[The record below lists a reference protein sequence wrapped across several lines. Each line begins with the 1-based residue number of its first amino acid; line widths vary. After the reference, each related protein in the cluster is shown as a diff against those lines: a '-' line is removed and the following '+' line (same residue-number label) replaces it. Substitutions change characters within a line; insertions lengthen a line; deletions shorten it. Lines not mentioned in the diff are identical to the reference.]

1 LTLLTDFPRGGL
13 RSLRGRRPGIGPGWQ
28 RRILDL
34 IVATV
39 ALLLLI
45 PVFVLVAIIVGCTS
59 PGSVFFRQV
68 RVGQGSLAFVMF
80 KFRTMRPG
88 AGGPEVTPADD
99 LRVTPIGRLLRTT
112 GIDEL
117 PQLFNVLRGDMTLV
131 GPRPETPAL
140 ARRYPS
146 ECKLVFQHRPA
157 LTGPSQVRL
166 RDKDVL
172 PVGDAMDL
180 EAHYLRDFV
189 PVRTALDLEYL
200 ADPSLRRTFGFLLET
215 ASYLLRPVRRA
226 LGRCRARLF
235 AWRSEPAP
243 HEMVV
248 VDLTERVAQA
258 QDAMVDLRD
267 DARDVSR

>member
-1 LTLLTDFPRGGL
+1 MLTDLPRSGL
-13 RSLRGRRPGIGPGWQ
+13 RSFRGRRPGVGPGWP
-28 RRILDL
+28 RRTLDL
-34 IVATV
+34 IVSIA

-45 PVFVLVAIIVGCTS
+45 PVFVVVAIIVRCTS

-68 RVGQGSLAFVMF
+68 RVGQGSTPFVMY

-117 PQLFNVLRGDMTLV
+117 PQLLNVFRGDMTLV

-146 ECKLVFQHRPA
+146 ECTVVFDHRPA

-172 PVGDAMDL
+172 PVGDAVDL
-180 EAHYLRDFV
+180 EAYYLRDFV

-200 ADPSLRRTFGFLLET
+200 ANPSLRRTFGFLLET

-226 LGRCRARLF
+226 LGACWSRLF
-235 AWRSEPAP
+235 AWRAGTAPA
-243 HEMVV
+243 EMVV
-248 VDLTERVAQA
+248 VDLTEQA
-258 QDAMVDLRD
+258 TRGVMIDLRD
-267 DARDVSR
+267 DTRDVSR

>member
-1 LTLLTDFPRGGL
+1 MLTDFPKSGL
-13 RSLRGRRPGIGPGWQ
+13 RALRGRRPGIGPGWP
-28 RRILDL
+28 RRTLDL
-34 IVATV
+34 LISSV

-45 PVFVLVAIIVGCTS
+45 PVFVVAAIVVRCTS
-59 PGSVFFRQV
+59 AGSIFFRQV
-68 RVGQGSLAFVMF
+68 RVGQGSVPFVMY

-117 PQLFNVLRGDMTLV
+117 PQLLNVLRGDMTLV

-146 ECKLVFQHRPA
+146 EYMVVFDHRPA

-172 PVGDAMDL
+172 PVGDAVDL

-189 PVRTALDLEYL
+189 PIRSALDLEYL
-200 ADPSLRRTFGFLLET
+200 ADPSLRRTFGFLFET
-215 ASYLLRPVRRA
+215 ARYLVRPVGRV
-226 LGRCRARLF
+226 LGRWCSRLV
-235 AWRSEPAP
+235 AWRTRPEPA
-243 HEMVV
+243 EALVI
-248 VDLTERVAQA
+248 DLTEQSTQGLVI
-258 QDAMVDLRD
+258 DLRD
-267 DARDVSR
+267 ETRDVSR

>member
-1 LTLLTDFPRGGL
+1 MLTDFPRGGL
-13 RSLRGRRPGIGPGWQ
+13 RSLRGRRAGFGPGWP
-28 RRILDL
+28 RRALDL
-34 IVATV
+34 IVSIA

-45 PVFVLVAIIVGCTS
+45 PVFVTVAIIVRCTS
-59 PGSVFFRQV
+59 PGSVLFRQV
-68 RVGQGSLAFVMF
+68 RVGQGGIPFVMY

-117 PQLFNVLRGDMTLV
+117 PQLLNVLRGDMTLV

-146 ECKLVFQHRPA
+146 ECRLVFQHRPA

-172 PVGDAMDL
+172 PVGDAVDL
-180 EAHYLRDFV
+180 EAYYLRDFV

-226 LGRCRARLF
+226 LGRCWARLF
-235 AWRSEPAP
+235 AWRTEPAP
-243 HEMVV
+243 AEMVV
-248 VDLTERVAQA
+248 VDLAEQA
-258 QDAMVDLRD
+258 TQGVVIDLRD
-267 DARDVSR
+267 EARDVSR

>member
-1 LTLLTDFPRGGL
+1 
-13 RSLRGRRPGIGPGWQ
+13 LRGRRPGVHPGWP
-28 RRILDL
+28 RRTLDL
-34 IVATV
+34 IASFG

-45 PVFVLVAIIVGCTS
+45 PVFVVVAIVVRCTS
-59 PGSVFFRQV
+59 SGSVFFRQV
-68 RVGQGSLAFVMF
+68 RVGQGSVPFVMF

-117 PQLFNVLRGDMTLV
+117 PQLLNVLRGDMTLV

-146 ECKLVFQHRPA
+146 DCMVVFDHRPA

-172 PVGDAMDL
+172 PVGDAVDL
-180 EAHYLRDFV
+180 EAYYLRDFV
-189 PVRTALDLEYL
+189 PVRTVLDLEYL
-200 ADPSLRRTFGFLLET
+200 ADPSLRRTFGFLFET
-215 ASYLLRPVRRA
+215 AGYLLKPVRRA
-226 LGRCRARLF
+226 VGRGWSRLAVWRAK
-235 AWRSEPAP
+235 PAP
-243 HEMVV
+243 VAEVV
-248 VDLTERVAQA
+248 VIDLTDQA
-258 QDAMVDLRD
+258 ASGLMIDLHDETRDA
-267 DARDVSR
+267 SR